1 MVSSTLENLRVRP
14 ISGKEY
20 VFSDVPASMTV
31 REFKKLIADEIQ
43 VKPELQKLIISGKVI
58 EDGTCA
64 MLAMFI

>member
-1 MVSSTLENLRVRP
+1 MASSTLENLKVRN

-31 REFKKLIADEIQ
+31 REFKKLIAEEIQ
-43 VKPELQKLIISGKVI
+43 VKPELQTLKLLGKTI

-64 MLAMFI
+64 MLVMFI